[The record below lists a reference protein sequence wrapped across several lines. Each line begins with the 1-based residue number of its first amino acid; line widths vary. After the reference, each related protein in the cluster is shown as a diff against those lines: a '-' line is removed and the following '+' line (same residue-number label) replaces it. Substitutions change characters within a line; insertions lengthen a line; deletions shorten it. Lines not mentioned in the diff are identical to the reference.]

1 MRIEFAGAAVE
12 ITDETDG
19 PLDFM
24 RCAEAV
30 FLAAGYS
37 RRALAEVV
45 DEWLE
50 DDRLR
55 QAQPGLEV

>member
-1 MRIEFAGAAVE
+1 MKIEFAGAIVE
-12 ITDETDG
+12 IVDEEAG
-19 PLDFM
+19 HLDFM

-37 RRALAEVV
+37 RRVLAEAA

-50 DDRLR
+50 EYKLA
-55 QAQPGLEV
+55 QAEPGMEV